1 MRKVNILK
9 YIFLN
14 LIVFFIEFFGLE
26 TEKKY
31 QSRRK
36 TPKTQEENI
45 KMVEEKNQKENIV
58 NKNDNAKVKGNLLE
72 KFTSVAQ
79 VNKVYYN

>member
-14 LIVFFIEFFGLE
+14 LIVFIEFFGLE

-45 KMVEEKNQKENIV
+45 KIVEEKNQKENLV
-58 NKNDNAKVKGNLLE
+58 NNSDNAKVKGNLLE

-79 VNKVYYN
+79 VNKFYYN